1 MSAMPSVS
9 RQVNA
14 TVELVL
20 PRTGLAYL
28 VDETERSWAVTKS
41 MPGIGI
47 ETLEPGQ
54 RLTLT
59 VVHYNDFAIVSEY
72 AEFN

>member
-1 MSAMPSVS
+1 MSSVS

-28 VDETERSWAVTKS
+28 VDETARSWAVTKS
-41 MPGIGI
+41 MPGVGI
-47 ETLEPGQ
+47 ETLQPGQ

-59 VVHYNDFAIVSEY
+59 VVQHRDFALVSEY
-72 AEFN
+72 AELN